1 MSYVLAVDGG
11 GTKTHALCADENG
24 QVIGEGFS
32 GPTSLTATT
41 IGAASFNLREVV
53 RQATEPLPE
62 GSQFTCMVMG
72 LAGMDTSIEEE
83 TARDTFTKVL
93 SDRLIDNFVLV
104 NDSIIALE
112 SGTDAKNALVIIA
125 GTGSNCYGRNA
136 QGETARSSGMD
147 YILTDQ
153 GSGYAIG
160 RAVLRRAVKSFDGRG
175 PKTMLEQF
183 VCQHFHIES
192 IAQLKPKVHN
202 PPLSKTEIAELSQ
215 LCLMAYDQGDN
226 VAKEI
231 FDYNVDLQVEM
242 AAAVIKRLK
251 LEAMPTDCVLVGSIT
266 KIAYVQTNLTAKLKE
281 KYPQLSIVV
290 PTQAPAYGA
299 LKMALKQGR

>member
-1 MSYVLAVDGG
+1 MPYFLAVDGG
-11 GTKTHALCADENG
+11 GTKTHALCADETG
-24 QVIGEGFS
+24 QVVGEGFS

-41 IGAASFNLREVV
+41 IGAASFNLREAI

-62 GSQFTCMVMG
+62 GSQFNSLVMG

-93 SDRLIDNFVLV
+93 SDRLVDTFVLV
-104 NDSIIALE
+104 NDSIVALE
-112 SGTDAKNALVIIA
+112 SGTDATNAVVIIA
-125 GTGSNCYGRNA
+125 GTGSNCFGRNS

-160 RAVLRRAVKSFDGRG
+160 RAALRRAVKSFDGRG

-183 VCQHFHIES
+183 VCQHFRIES
-192 IAQLKPKVHN
+192 IAQLKTKVHS
-202 PPLSKTEIAELSQ
+202 PLLSKTEIAELSQ
-215 LCLMAYDQGDN
+215 LCLMAFDQGDA

-231 FDYNVDLQVEM
+231 FDHNINQQLEMVE
-242 AAAVIKRLK
+242 AVIRRLK
-251 LEAMPTDCVLVGSIT
+251 LEAVPTDCVLVGSIT

-281 KYPQLSIVV
+281 KYPQLSVV
-290 PTQAPAYGA
+290 IPSQAPVYGA
-299 LKMALKQGR
+299 LKMALKQ